1 MRSFRMHAQDV
12 VVRVA
17 PQDTISMGEV
27 WRGEVPDS
35 ILEVAGGFLKVV
47 FLLVFYNV
55 FCIGAVTEQLR
66 FKMAPEASEC
76 CQNGGQDGPCWRQDA
91 PKMLQDGAK
100 MAHVG
105 AKLLQDGVKMAHV
118 GAKMLQNGAKMLQ
131 DGPCWRQDASTI
143 LRDGFNMPQGRR
155 LAPKMGQ
162 DDTTGTPNVA

>member
-1 MRSFRMHAQDV
+1 M
-12 VVRVA
+12 
-17 PQDTISMGEV
+17 PG
-27 WRGEVPDS
+27 S
-35 ILEVAGGFLKVV
+35 ILQVASGFLKVV
-47 FLLVFYNV
+47 FLLMFYNV
-55 FCIGAVTEQLR
+55 FCIGVVTEQLR

-76 CQNGGQDGPCWRQDA
+76 CQNGG
-91 PKMLQDGAK
+91 KM
-100 MAHVG
+100 V
-105 AKLLQDGVKMAHV
+105 HV

>member
-1 MRSFRMHAQDV
+1 MLAPRRAQDV
-12 VVRVA
+12 
-17 PQDTISMGEV
+17 
-27 WRGEVPDS
+27 
-35 ILEVAGGFLKVV
+35 
-47 FLLVFYNV
+47 
-55 FCIGAVTEQLR
+55 
-66 FKMAPEASEC
+66 
-76 CQNGGQDGPCWRQDA
+76 
-91 PKMLQDGAK
+91 QDGAK

-105 AKLLQDGVKMAHV
+105 AKLLQDGVKMALV

>member
-1 MRSFRMHAQDV
+1 MPLLKERRFPFLVES
-12 VVRVA
+12 
-17 PQDTISMGEV
+17 
-27 WRGEVPDS
+27 
-35 ILEVAGGFLKVV
+35 GFQNACFSLC
-47 FLLVFYNV
+47 FTMFFASARFQSN
-55 FCIGAVTEQLR
+55 FD
-66 FKMAPEASEC
+66 FKMAPETSKC
-76 CQNGGQDGPCWRQDA
+76 YQNGGQDGPCWRQDA

>member
-12 VVRVA
+12 VERVA

-27 WRGEVPDS
+27 WRGEVPERT
-35 ILEVAGGFLKVV
+35 LGMAGGFLKVV

-91 PKMLQDGAK
+91 PKMLQDGSK
-100 MAHVG
+100 MAHV
-105 AKLLQDGVKMAHV
+105 
-118 GAKMLQNGAKMLQ
+118 GAKMLQ
-131 DGPCWRQDASTI
+131 DGPCWRQDAP
-143 LRDGFNMPQGRR
+143 RWR
-155 LAPKMGQ
+155 
-162 DDTTGTPNVA
+162 